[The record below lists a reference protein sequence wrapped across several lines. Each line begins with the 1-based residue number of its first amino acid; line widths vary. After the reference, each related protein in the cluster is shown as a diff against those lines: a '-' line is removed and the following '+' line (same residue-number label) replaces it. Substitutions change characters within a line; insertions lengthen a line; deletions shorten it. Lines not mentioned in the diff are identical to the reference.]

1 MFGNFLM
8 KQMLKQQIKNLPKAA
23 QDAVLSAFEKNPDF
37 FKNLV
42 NEIAQKVKSGVPQA
56 TAVQQVMMSKRSELQ
71 KMLTAT
77 DA

>member
-8 KQMLKQQIKNLPKAA
+8 KQMLKQQLKNLPKPA
-23 QDAVLSAFEKNPDF
+23 QEAVLNAFEKNPEF
-37 FKNLV
+37 FKNLI

-56 TAVQQVMMSKRSELQ
+56 TAVQQVMMSKRAEFQ
-71 KMLTAT
+71 KMLTGN